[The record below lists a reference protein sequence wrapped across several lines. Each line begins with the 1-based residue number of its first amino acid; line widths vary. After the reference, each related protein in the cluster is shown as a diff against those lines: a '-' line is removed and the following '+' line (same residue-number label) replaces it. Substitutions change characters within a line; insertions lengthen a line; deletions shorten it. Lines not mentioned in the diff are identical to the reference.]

1 VHASA
6 LPEREDAVLP
16 SARVIEREEKLS
28 LLLDLAGL
36 LAREVE
42 LDAILDA
49 IGRRVADAMRAERA
63 TVFLLDAQT
72 GELRSRVSNRLE
84 LDEIRVPPG
93 QGIAGFVAE
102 RGEVVNLRD
111 AADDPRHFSAVDR
124 ATGFT
129 TRTLLAAPLRDPR
142 GATRGVLQVL
152 NKRDGAFDG
161 DDEHF
166 LLALGAQVA
175 HALERTTLRPDAR
188 APRGVSVR
196 GEFNHIVGASRP
208 MRRVYD
214 LVSRAA
220 GAEVTVLLRGETGTG
235 KGLFARAVHAN
246 SARAEGPFVTIDCT
260 TLPESL
266 AESELF
272 GHERGAFTGA
282 DRRTPGRVE
291 LAAGGTLFLDEIGEL
306 SAAVQAKLLRLLQ
319 ERAFERVGGRE
330 VLRADVRVVAATHR
344 DLESLVARGLF
355 REDLLYRLRVVEI
368 ALPPLRERGA
378 DELLSLAE
386 HFLALFA
393 RRHGR
398 TARALSRAAR
408 EVITAHRWP
417 GNVRELEHALERAVV
432 LGEGDE
438 VRVEDL
444 DLRAGG
450 PAREGDALS
459 LPYGL
464 TLDEVQ
470 RRYAAAAVTR
480 ADGNQSEAARSLG
493 VSRNTLRRKV
503 LREV

>member
-1 VHASA
+1 
-6 LPEREDAVLP
+6 
-16 SARVIEREEKLS
+16 
-28 LLLDLAGL
+28 
-36 LAREVE
+36 
-42 LDAILDA
+42 
-49 IGRRVADAMRAERA
+49 
-63 TVFLLDAQT
+63 
-72 GELRSRVSNRLE
+72 
-84 LDEIRVPPG
+84 
-93 QGIAGFVAE
+93 
-102 RGEVVNLRD
+102 
-111 AADDPRHFSAVDR
+111 
-124 ATGFT
+124 
-129 TRTLLAAPLRDPR
+129 
-142 GATRGVLQVL
+142 
-152 NKRDGAFDG
+152 
-161 DDEHF
+161 
-166 LLALGAQVA
+166 
-175 HALERTTLRPDAR
+175 
-188 APRGVSVR
+188 
-196 GEFNHIVGASRP
+196 
-208 MRRVYD
+208 
-214 LVSRAA
+214 VSRAA

-378 DELLSLAE
+378 DEVLSLAE

-398 TARALSRAAR
+398 TPRALSRAAR

-470 RRYAAAAVTR
+470 RRYAAAAVSR

-503 LREV
+503 LGES

>member
-1 VHASA
+1 
-6 LPEREDAVLP
+6 
-16 SARVIEREEKLS
+16 
-28 LLLDLAGL
+28 
-36 LAREVE
+36 
-42 LDAILDA
+42 
-49 IGRRVADAMRAERA
+49 
-63 TVFLLDAQT
+63 
-72 GELRSRVSNRLE
+72 
-84 LDEIRVPPG
+84 
-93 QGIAGFVAE
+93 
-102 RGEVVNLRD
+102 
-111 AADDPRHFSAVDR
+111 
-124 ATGFT
+124 
-129 TRTLLAAPLRDPR
+129 
-142 GATRGVLQVL
+142 
-152 NKRDGAFDG
+152 
-161 DDEHF
+161 
-166 LLALGAQVA
+166 
-175 HALERTTLRPDAR
+175 
-188 APRGVSVR
+188 
-196 GEFNHIVGASRP
+196 
-208 MRRVYD
+208 
-214 LVSRAA
+214 
-220 GAEVTVLLRGETGTG
+220 
-235 KGLFARAVHAN
+235 
-246 SARAEGPFVTIDCT
+246 VTIDCT

-291 LAAGGTLFLDEIGEL
+291 MAAGGTLFLDEIGEL